1 MTDFA
6 TLRQAAVS
14 AFGALVVSTLFV
26 AAAVLPAQTAVAAT
40 LFHL

>member
-1 MTDFA
+1 MTMF
-6 TLRQAAVS
+6 TSLRQTALSAA
-14 AFGALVVSTLFV
+14 GALVVSSLFV